1 MLFYWS
7 TCVNSSPS
15 LLRSTWKKSSLL
27 SPVVS
32 LKSSRRQKKRSSC
45 HQTPYNKNPTRFSSG
60 RKHLRKYILSVY
72 YSPSSLLQTAPTEA
86 YVFLVCW
93 YVCVILCCGKPWLL
107 LLNILTDWLIMLLPT
122 PAKVAVLQAWKKHET
137 EVCLSFDPPWFL
149 DDLKKK
155 ANIQNIAMCL
165 HQRTHLTVKGS
176 TSLLPHTSQSVCSSV
191 CEFSSCAEISLVKT
205 LPLVPQSFNWLL
217 LPCNPPDCQVMLHFL
232 AKDTI
237 QQKSIK
243 DSIK

>member
-7 TCVNSSPS
+7 TCVDSSPS

-137 EVCLSFDPPWFL
+137 EVCLSFDSPWFL
-149 DDLKKK
+149 DDLKKSK
-155 ANIQNIAMCL
+155 HPKHSHVSPSKNTFDSERVYFPAAS
-165 HQRTHLTVKGS
+165 HLSV
-176 TSLLPHTSQSVCSSV
+176 SLLFRVWILLMCWDQLGKDPASCSSV
-191 CEFSSCAEISLVKT
+191 F
-205 LPLVPQSFNWLL
+205 
-217 LPCNPPDCQVMLHFL
+217 
-232 AKDTI
+232 
-237 QQKSIK
+237 
-243 DSIK
+243 

>member
-107 LLNILTDWLIMLLPT
+107 LLNILTDWHSSCSSQPQQKL
-122 PAKVAVLQAWKKHET
+122 
-137 EVCLSFDPPWFL
+137 LSFKPEKNMKQKFVWVL
-149 DDLKKK
+149 
-155 ANIQNIAMCL
+155 IL
-165 HQRTHLTVKGS
+165 HD
-176 TSLLPHTSQSVCSSV
+176 
-191 CEFSSCAEISLVKT
+191 F
-205 LPLVPQSFNWLL
+205 
-217 LPCNPPDCQVMLHFL
+217 
-232 AKDTI
+232 
-237 QQKSIK
+237 
-243 DSIK
+243 